1 MIKDFEIKT
10 SVEIK
15 TSLLFNLVFADKT
28 ILSGFFSFSLLIA
41 LCFLIPVVIG
51 QIFNSTGELA
61 ISIGVPAIEIK
72 VKIETHPVVAETK
85 RNDQ

>member
-1 MIKDFEIKT
+1 M
-10 SVEIK
+10 
-15 TSLLFNLVFADKT
+15 LFNSCSYWT
-28 ILSGFFSFSLLIA
+28 N
-41 LCFLIPVVIG
+41 
-51 QIFNSTGELA
+51 FNSTGELA